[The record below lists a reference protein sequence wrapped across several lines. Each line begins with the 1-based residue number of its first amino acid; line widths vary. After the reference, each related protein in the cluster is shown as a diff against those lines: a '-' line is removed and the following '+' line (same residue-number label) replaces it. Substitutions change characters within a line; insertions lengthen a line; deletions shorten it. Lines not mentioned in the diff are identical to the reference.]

1 MIRGRLIVGLA
12 DMTLSEQL
20 QMDPNLTLQRAIA
33 SARNSELMKRQQG
46 TIRSA
51 VKSYEI
57 EAVRRETSRSSKN
70 KDCPYCGVVELMSK
84 ADPKLTTVVVLN
96 VAS

>member
-1 MIRGRLIVGLA
+1 MGLA

-33 SARNSELMKRQQG
+33 SAKNSELVKRQQS

-57 EAVRRETSRSSKN
+57 EAVRRETSRSSKD
-70 KDCPYCGVVELMSK
+70 KDCPYCGVIELVSK
-84 ADPKLTTVVVLN
+84 AGAQLTTVAVLN

>member
-1 MIRGRLIVGLA
+1 MIRDRLIVGLA
-12 DMTLSEQL
+12 GMTLSEQL

-33 SARNSELMKRQQG
+33 SARNSELVKRQQG

-57 EAVRRETSRSSKN
+57 KAVRHETSRSSKD
-70 KDCPYCGVVELMSK
+70 KGCPYCGVRELMSK
-84 ADPKLTTVVVLN
+84 AGAQLTTVVILN